1 MAEIQSIGNDENAGT
16 LRDKLNS
23 LIAAVNNIMNDKEFG
38 TVAVQEFQTDLD
50 EIRAEIV
57 TLSAKNALIVQRN
70 LTGEQD
76 GENNI
81 FTTPEAFVS
90 GSTRLYLNGQ
100 KLTIDKDY
108 AENENLTGV
117 TFVYAPEITDEL
129 SIEYIPFE

>member
-1 MAEIQSIGNDENAGT
+1 MAIVEISNSESAESV
-16 LRDKLNS
+16 RDKLNA
-23 LIAAVNNIMNDKEFG
+23 LISAVNTIMGDKEFG
-38 TVAVQEFQTDLD
+38 TTAVQEFQTDLA

-57 TLSAKNALIVQRN
+57 TLSAKNALIVQRK
-70 LTGEQD
+70 LSGEQD
-76 GENNI
+76 GENKVFN
-81 FTTPEAFVS
+81 TPEAFVS

>member
-1 MAEIQSIGNDENAGT
+1 MSIVEISNSESADSVRG
-16 LRDKLNS
+16 KLNA
-23 LIAAVNNIMNDKEFG
+23 LISAVNIIMGDKEFG
-38 TVAVQEFQTDLD
+38 TTAVQEFQTDLD

-117 TFVYAPEITDEL
+117 TLVYAPEITDEL